1 MVTVKQFAEKLK
13 SHNIKV
19 IAGMGGMEVEVNYLN
34 IQEFPL
40 KSERI
45 QRRGFIMTTFA
56 AFTSEEEIIDHV
68 KWLLTREIAALAI
81 HSVILDEIP
90 SSIISIGNE
99 YSLPIL
105 SIPFDVSYHEILKA
119 YNLLLLEESDTLREQ
134 MEKMNLNLLE
144 SVAEDKGA
152 SYIIT
157 TIGKYINS
165 PILYF
170 DRELNIV
177 TVWTDRTIKRD
188 EFSLRVKSVLENAS
202 DLLKIEEFEKISTL
216 LNNELLEESELTFSL
231 FSIADKLDKHGFLVI
246 GSRNTQNLLVDS
258 AVKYGKTALLIDAV
272 KRKSLVKFLKNQDIR
287 LLESIIEGKAKN
299 SSKTANFS
307 LIMKEYNQM
316 YLFHFPNKEL
326 FNYGFTYIYD
336 ELDGQAQDKVIWIYE
351 QEIICLTSS
360 EIEIQTL
367 DNILANF
374 PDVICGVSEFKEN
387 AYEEDILKKFKQ
399 VQRSVEIA
407 RYKEK
412 HLMFYEELGFEKYMF
427 ILKEEEEAKEAAK
440 RLLEPLIA
448 FDRNNGAELVLT
460 LKSYLR
466 HFFSLKK
473 SAEELF
479 VHRNTISYRLE
490 KIHEL
495 YKGVNFEKQEN
506 YLLFTMSLDLIE

>member
-13 SHNIKV
+13 FYNINL
-19 IAGMGGMEVEVNYLN
+19 IAGMDGMEVELNYLS
-34 IQEFPL
+34 IQELPL
-40 KSERI
+40 ISERI
-45 QRRGFIMTTFA
+45 QSRGFIMTTFA
-56 AFTSEEEIIDHV
+56 AFTSEVEIINHV

-81 HSVILDEIP
+81 HSVVLDEIP

-105 SIPFDVSYHEILKA
+105 SIPFEVSYHEILKT
-119 YNLLLLEESDTLREQ
+119 YNQLLLEESDTLREQ

-144 SVAEDKGA
+144 SIAEDKGA
-152 SYIIT
+152 SYIIA

-170 DRELNIV
+170 DKELNII
-177 TVWTDRTIKRD
+177 TVWTDRSIKRD
-188 EFSLRVKSVLENAS
+188 EFSLRVKSALENS
-202 DLLKIEEFEKISTL
+202 SNLLKKEKFEKVSAL
-216 LNNELLEESELTFSL
+216 LKNEFLEESELTFCL
-231 FSIADKLDKHGFLVI
+231 FPIADKLDKYGFLVI
-246 GSRNTQNLLVDS
+246 GYRNTQNLLVDS

-307 LIMKEYNQM
+307 LMMKEYNQM
-316 YLFHFPNKEL
+316 YLFHFSNKEL
-326 FNYGFTYIYD
+326 VNYGFTYIYD

-351 QEIICLTSS
+351 QEVICLTSS
-360 EIEIQTL
+360 KIKIQNL
-367 DNILANF
+367 ENILENF
-374 PDVICGVSEFKEN
+374 TGVICGISEFKEN
-387 AYEEDILKKFKQ
+387 TYEEDILKKFKQ
-399 VQRSVEIA
+399 VQRSIEVA
-407 RYKEK
+407 KFKETR
-412 HLMFYEELGFEKYMF
+412 LIFYEELGFEKYMF

-440 RLLEPLIA
+440 RLLEPLIE
-448 FDRNNGAELVLT
+448 FDLNNRAELVLT

-466 HFFSLKK
+466 NFFSLKK

-495 YKGVNFEKQEN
+495 YKGINFEKQEN